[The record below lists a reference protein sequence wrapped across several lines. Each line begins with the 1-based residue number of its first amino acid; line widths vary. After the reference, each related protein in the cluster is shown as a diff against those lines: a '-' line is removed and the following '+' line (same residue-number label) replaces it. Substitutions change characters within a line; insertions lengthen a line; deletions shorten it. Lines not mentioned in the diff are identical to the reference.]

1 MDFQTL
7 ITHNSFLAYLTSGA
21 VGGLLGGLLLLGL
34 QTLLK
39 QGVAYQYKKKLQEMK
54 NNNDLML
61 RNIGYEYDKK
71 LKQFNHEYDEK
82 LRTLNYHYDK
92 QLASFNA
99 EIIREAEKG
108 KEDFQ
113 RKIHDFTLYSKKR
126 HEIYPELFKGMG
138 KLFYDIKYIDAKAF
152 LSEEMVES
160 KRELVMYFEEL
171 DILPNERF
179 KRQIEKYY
187 DEYEEN
193 GDFRKCCLQLN
204 DALRNR
210 LTVELAKEF
219 GGLED
224 YRAGSLLYL
233 SDEVSEKSGDFIKG
247 LGYLISPTI
256 LAPYLSEEVD
266 LDLLK
271 KNMDDALEDLKQVM
285 KRELSVGDYS
295 MSGSP

>member
-1 MDFQTL
+1 MGLQGILTHFGNNPIFGY
-7 ITHNSFLAYLTSGA
+7 ITSSAI
-21 VGGLLGGLLLLGL
+21 GGILGGLALLGL

-39 QGVAYQYKKKLQEMK
+39 QGVAYQYKKKL
-54 NNNDLML
+54 
-61 RNIGYEYDKK
+61 
-71 LKQFNHEYDEK
+71 KQFNHEYDEK
-82 LRTLNYHYDK
+82 LRSLNYHYDK
-92 QLASFNA
+92 KLASFNA
-99 EIIREAEKG
+99 EIIKEAEKG

-126 HEIYPELFKGMG
+126 HEIYPELFKGIG

-160 KRELVMYFEEL
+160 KRELVMYFEDL
-171 DILPNERF
+171 NILPNEKF

-187 DEYEEN
+187 DEYEKDFN
-193 GDFRKCCLQLN
+193 FRKLCLQLN
-204 DALRNR
+204 NALRNN

-219 GGLED
+219 GRLED
-224 YRAGSLLYL
+224 YHGGNILYL
-233 SDEVSEKSGDFIKG
+233 SDEVSEKSGGFIKG

-271 KNMDDALEDLKQVM
+271 KDMDDALEDLKQVM

-295 MSGSP
+295 MSDSL